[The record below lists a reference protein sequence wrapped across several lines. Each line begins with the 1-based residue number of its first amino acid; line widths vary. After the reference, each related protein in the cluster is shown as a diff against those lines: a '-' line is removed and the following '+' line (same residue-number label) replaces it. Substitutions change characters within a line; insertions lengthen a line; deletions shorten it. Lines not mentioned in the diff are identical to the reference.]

1 MLVII
6 LVAQVNLFIVLPDL
20 NFGIISQNANKQYSN
35 YLDIN
40 LFSFSI
46 NKMDIRV
53 MCMEHKTK
61 LTS

>member
-35 YLDIN
+35 YLDVN
-40 LFSFSI
+40 LFSFSM
-46 NKMDIRV
+46 NKMD
-53 MCMEHKTK
+53 T
-61 LTS
+61 